1 MHKYITILDT
11 LDVLLKKDF
20 NLKIIVNS
28 KIFYNLLKKNK
39 HKKNFF
45 VELSKESK
53 LDKKNYLSVIKSIFF
68 NFFIFLY
75 IKIFVKKNYFKL
87 KNFDLTLIDTFLIST
102 DLRKN
107 YFYKPIQSKI
117 DQKKT
122 IFFVPTFIFRK
133 KIF

>member
-28 KIFYNLLKKNK
+28 KIFYNLLKENK
-39 HKKNFF
+39 HKKKFF

-87 KNFDLTLIDTFLIST
+87 KNFDLTLIDTF
-102 DLRKN
+102 
-107 YFYKPIQSKI
+107 
-117 DQKKT
+117 
-122 IFFVPTFIFRK
+122 
-133 KIF
+133 